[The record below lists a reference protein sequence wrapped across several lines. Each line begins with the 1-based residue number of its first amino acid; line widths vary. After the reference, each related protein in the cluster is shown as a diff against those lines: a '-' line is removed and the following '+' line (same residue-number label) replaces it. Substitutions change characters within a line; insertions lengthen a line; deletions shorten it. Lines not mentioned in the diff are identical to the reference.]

1 MLSLLNMTDLSSWFE
16 PTMGTYVATAVG
28 LVFAITI
35 IWAVKRGPSYDPSE
49 PPLIK
54 PKIPV
59 FGHFIGI
66 MLNRVHYFNMVYE
79 GNKVPI
85 ATLPMPENN
94 MYVIFSAPMQQIAM
108 RSNSMAANAR
118 TVELI
123 PRLFGVKMKTL
134 LGWLGRDGIHED
146 MTPSMMKVFGTTL
159 SGDSLNN
166 MTTKAL
172 AEMGLILNN
181 IGEEGLHIENLY
193 LWLRYHISHAVS
205 VALFG
210 TKHNPYYNSREI
222 VDAQWYVA
230 CS

>member
-1 MLSLLNMTDLSSWFE
+1 MAISSWWQA
-16 PTMGTYVATAVG
+16 PSLGTYIATAAA
-28 LVFAITI
+28 LLLATI
-35 IWAVKRGPSYDPSE
+35 IISAAMLGPSYDPRE
-49 PPLIK
+49 PPLVK

-59 FGHFIGI
+59 IGHLIGL
-66 MLNRVHYFNMVYE
+66 MLNRVHYFNMVYD

-134 LGWLGRDGIHED
+134 LGWLGKDGVHED
-146 MTPSMMKVFGTTL
+146 MTPSMMKIFGTTL
-159 SGDSLNN
+159 SGDSLND
-166 MTTKAL
+166 MTSTTL
-172 AEMGLILNN
+172 VEVGSILNS
-181 IGEEGLHIENLY
+181 IGKDGLHIENLY

-210 TKHNPYYNSREI
+210 TKHNPYYNSKEI
-222 VDAQWYVA
+222 VDAQW
-230 CS
+230 